1 MDGGLALQFMEIK
14 AWSEIMDVPITPLE
28 IKILKKLDIVAIKN
42 RKKD

>member
-14 AWSEIMDVPITPLE
+14 AWSEIMDITITPME
-28 IKILKKLDIVAIKN
+28 IQVLKKLDIVAIKN